1 MSSPA
6 ACAHCALPLP
16 PGRPIQAVTGGAEHL
31 FCCPGC
37 RGAWLFLHEA
47 GLENF
52 YRQRSWEGAGL
63 PEGAFEQSYSA
74 AYLERFVRREPAGAQ
89 LLLLVEGI
97 RCASCVWVI
106 EKLLARVEGVSDVR
120 VNYASHR
127 VRIRFDPD
135 RVNPS
140 TLFAEIARIGYV
152 PRPLTSGMEE
162 RLAEKERRS
171 LLIRFGTAF
180 FLSMQLMGF
189 SFALYAGYFS
199 GMDPATKDLL
209 HYFSALVATPV
220 VFYAGAPFLRG
231 GWRSLRNRRPDMNL
245 LIALGVLAAYG
256 VSVHEVFAGGEVYF
270 DTAAM
275 IVTLVLAGRLFE
287 GGARRR
293 AAAGIDRL
301 MRLAPE
307 SAERLVDGGTQEVGT
322 SELAVGDLI
331 RVRPGERFAVDGVI
345 VEGEGEVDEAAVT
358 GEARPVRRAPG
369 QEVSAGVLNLTTL
382 FTVRVAAQAAD
393 SFIARV
399 ARLVDEAQMRRA
411 PVQRLVDRVS
421 GLFVPAVTLL
431 AVGTFL
437 YWRLFPDPQVN
448 PWLAAVAVLVVACPC
463 ALGLATPTAILV
475 ATGAAAGR
483 GIFFRG
489 GDVVEAAARVTTAA
503 FDKTGTLTEG
513 RPRVLGVQG
522 GEGVTEDE
530 LLQAAAAAE
539 SGSLHP
545 LARAVVAEA
554 QRRGIAVEAAGE
566 GRAHAG
572 LGVVASQGGEALRVG
587 SRAFL
592 EGEGIAVPEA
602 FRGGSA
608 TEVHVARGARY
619 LGLLLLEDRP
629 RPEAAAC
636 LETLGRHGLRT
647 ALLTGDTPEAAR
659 RLAQEVPLGEIRVRL
674 TPEKKGEWVAQ
685 RQKGGERVLMVG
697 DGINDAP
704 ALAEA
709 HVACSLAGSTD
720 IALETSDLVLTRPDL
735 GRLVEALEL
744 ARRTLSIIRQN
755 LFWAFLYNVLA
766 LPLAAAGKLAPI
778 HAAAA
783 MALSSIC
790 VIGNSLRIK
799 AVKTGE
805 RSESGERSKVKGERG
820 NPDLETPVRGTS

>member
-1 MSSPA
+1 MTSPA

-16 PGRPIQAVTGGAEHL
+16 PGRPIRAHTGGAEHL
-31 FCCPGC
+31 FCCRGC
-37 RGAWLFLHEA
+37 RAAWLFLHEA

-74 AYLERFVRREPAGAQ
+74 AYLERFVTRDAAGAR
-89 LLLLVEGI
+89 LVFLVEGI

-106 EKLLARVEGVSDVR
+106 EKLLARVDGVSDVR
-120 VNYASHR
+120 VNYATHR

-231 GWRSLRNRRPDMNL
+231 GRRSLRNRRPDMNL
-245 LIALGVLAAYG
+245 LVAMGVLAAYG
-256 VSVHEVFAGGEVYF
+256 VSLYEVFAGGEVYF

-322 SELAVGDLI
+322 SELAAGDLI

-369 QEVSAGVLNLTTL
+369 EEVSAGVLNLTTL
-382 FTVRVAAQAAD
+382 FTVRVAAPAAD
-393 SFIARV
+393 SFIART
-399 ARLVDEAQMRRA
+399 ARLVEEAQLRRA
-411 PVQRLVDRVS
+411 PVQRLADRVS

-437 YWRLFPDPQVN
+437 YWRLFPDPQVS
-448 PWLAAVAVLVVACPC
+448 PLLAAVAVLVVACPC

-513 RPRVLGVQG
+513 RPRVVAVKTAAGV
-522 GEGVTEDE
+522 EETD
-530 LLQAAAAAE
+530 LLREAACVE

-545 LARAVVAEA
+545 LGRAVVAEA
-554 QRRGIAVEAAGE
+554 QGRGIAVEAADDV
-566 GRAHAG
+566 RTLAG
-572 LGVVASQGGEALRVG
+572 LGIVGGGEEKTRVG

-592 EGEGIAVPEA
+592 DGEGIAVPRE
-602 FRGGSA
+602 FQGGSS
-608 TEVHVARGARY
+608 TEVHVARGRNY
-619 LGLLLLEDRP
+619 LGLILLEDRP
-629 RPEAAAC
+629 RPGAAAC
-636 LETLGRHGLRT
+636 LKTLGRLGLRT

-659 RLAQEVPLGEIRVRL
+659 RLAREVPLGEIHPRL
-674 TPEKKGEWVAQ
+674 TPAKKGEWVAH
-685 RQKGGERVLMVG
+685 RQMGGERVLMVG

-744 ARRTLSIIRQN
+744 ARRTLNIIRQN

-790 VIGNSLRIK
+790 VVTNSLRLGRQGGIRISGI
-799 AVKTGE
+799 GE
-805 RSESGERSKVKGERG
+805 HPRPEIEPGTWNMERG
-820 NPDLETPVRGTS
+820 T